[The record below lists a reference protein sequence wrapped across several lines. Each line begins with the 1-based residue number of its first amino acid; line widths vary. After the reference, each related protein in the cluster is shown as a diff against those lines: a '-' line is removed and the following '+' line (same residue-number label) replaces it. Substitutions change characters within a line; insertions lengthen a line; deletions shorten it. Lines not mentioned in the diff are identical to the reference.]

1 MCLMSLKMPPKLSV
15 AFFCEFFFI
24 YFWLPWVFAA
34 AVRGLLSVVAS
45 LDAERG
51 LQGAGFSGCG
61 AQDSLLCGMC
71 YLPCPGI
78 EPVPP
83 ASAGRFLST
92 GVPGKFLK

>member
-1 MCLMSLKMPPKLSV
+1 MSFKKLPKLSV
-15 AFFCEFFFI
+15 TFFFEVFFFS
-24 YFWLPWVFAA
+24 FWLRWFFAA
-34 AVRGLLSVVAS
+34 AVLGLLSVVAS
-45 LDAERG
+45 LEAECG

-61 AQDSLLCGMC
+61 AQDSLLCGMR